1 MNRGQWLM
9 DQLPLAM
16 LDDDFM
22 VRFLGIFQSLA
33 DTFMVQADNVEH
45 VVDVSVAPDHMVRY
59 MGAWIGAQDVDES
72 LPDVLQRRIV
82 RTTGRILPWRGTA
95 YALAELL
102 ELITDRPAVV
112 EDSGGV
118 YAEGE
123 APANPNHV
131 RIVVESTGWATE
143 EDLLEFVQAQLPAFV
158 SFELVVGDRRIWPTD
173 GHGTGRR
180 DDDTTTATEAA

>member
-33 DTFMVQADNVEH
+33 DTFMVQADNIEH

-59 MGAWIGAQDVDES
+59 MGSWIAAQDVDES

-95 YALAELL
+95 YALEQLL
-102 ELITDRPAVV
+102 ELITDRPAIV

-123 APANPNHV
+123 APTNPNHV

-173 GHGTGRR
+173 DHGTRR